1 MTNDKRIDLG
11 KLEWGII
18 LGVTGA
24 LITSVFSA
32 GSLSFE
38 LKEVSRRVEALE
50 VSAQE
55 AATEKDKSNQRLAS
69 IEAKIDFL
77 VLGYS
82 RDADRKRRLSHDD

>member
-1 MTNDKRIDLG
+1 MTNVKRIDLG
-11 KLEWGII
+11 KLEWGVII
-18 LGVTGA
+18 GVTGA
-24 LITSVFSA
+24 LLTSVFSA

-55 AATEKDKSNQRLAS
+55 AAADKDKSNQRLAS

-77 VLGYS
+77 VLAYGPA
-82 RDADRKRRLSHDD
+82 ADRKRRSSHDD